1 MFNFTSLEKMRVEM
15 TISDFKKILAEYDDE
30 MELFFIAEDRIGS
43 RRLLLNI
50 YDSVD
55 FRKRV
60 ILTGSLSKAKM
71 QREIYRRL
79 C

>member
-1 MFNFTSLEKMRVEM
+1 M
-15 TISDFKKILAEYDDE
+15 TISDFKKILADYDDE

-50 YDSVD
+50 YDSLD

-71 QREIYRRL
+71 PREIYRRL

>member
-1 MFNFTSLEKMRVEM
+1 M
-15 TISDFKKILAEYDDE
+15 TISDFKKILADYDDE

-71 QREIYRRL
+71 PREIYRRL